1 MSFLLILYQKNW
13 LNIKN
18 EEVSLIR
25 PLWNNLSFLKE
36 RTLNINSYIAC
47 CDNNFKTYVF
57 IVFKIKILYNFLCWV
72 VTPTKTFHSDLIGLS
87 QSYDFCICEKVN
99 LIKTNKQKHC
109 STAYENSKFFIPARK
124 TAVVLLSF
132 YLPHTLN
139 YP

>member
-36 RTLNINSYIAC
+36 RTLNINSNIAS
-47 CDNNFKTYVF
+47 CDNNFKTYIF
-57 IVFKIKILYNFLCWV
+57 IVFKIKIICNFLCWV
-72 VTPTKTFHSDLIGLS
+72 VTPTKTFHSVLIGLS

-99 LIKTNKQKHC
+99 LIKTNKQK
-109 STAYENSKFFIPARK
+109 TLQNSIWNFQFFISARK
-124 TAVVLLSF
+124 TAVVFRSF